1 MSNDMVF
8 IWLARFCPD
17 LHQEMGNKL
26 FISIVE
32 IDLPEDII
40 HDALE
45 EGFLVS
51 GRRYVDVPG
60 LLRKYYLLKDDAVTG
75 GIFVW
80 KSYKY
85 ALAGHADPEWK
96 KLIWDKYRTQPK
108 ISYFNVPVVV
118 DNVLETVCRGSDY
131 IEALE

>member
-1 MSNDMVF
+1 M
-8 IWLARFCPD
+8 R
-17 LHQEMGNKL
+17 HKL
-26 FISIVE
+26 YISIVE
-32 IDLPEDII
+32 IDLPEGII
-40 HDALE
+40 LDALE
-45 EGFLVS
+45 EGFLIS

-60 LLRKYYLLKDDAVTG
+60 LLRKYYLLKDDSVTG

-118 DNVLETVCRGSDY
+118 DNVLEVICRGSDY
-131 IEALE
+131 IETIEKKPVQK